1 MARRSPDRRI
11 PDLASDPAEDL
22 LARFR
27 DGDEAAFE
35 GLVRTYQARLI
46 HFFYRLCWDRDRA
59 EDFTQNLFLKLL
71 RGAGS
76 YRPEGKLTTFLYR
89 VATNLWIDE
98 YRALRPRGRIY
109 SLDQALLHGQSL
121 STSSSSAGEA
131 SPSRRDGPANDGQ
144 SVLRG
149 GVPVDTAT
157 EVVRPEAVAEQN
169 EERRRLRAALE
180 QLTEPH
186 RLVFELAVYQELP
199 YAEVSEVLGIPV
211 GTVKSRMH
219 NAVRALREIL
229 AEEDERDAGFRG
241 SQSAQGGGAG

>member
-1 MARRSPDRRI
+1 MARRTPDRRI
-11 PDLASDPAEDL
+11 PDLVTDPAEDL

-27 DGDEAAFE
+27 DGDQAAFDA
-35 GLVRTYQARLI
+35 LVTTYQARLI
-46 HFFYRLCWDRDRA
+46 QFFYRLCWDRDRA
-59 EDFTQNLFLKLL
+59 EDFTQSLFLKLL

-98 YRALRPRGRIY
+98 YRAMRPRGRIY
-109 SLDQALLHGQSL
+109 SLDQALLHGLTLGAASA
-121 STSSSSAGEA
+121 SAGEA
-131 SPSRRDGPANDGQ
+131 SPTRRDGPAGSGQ
-144 SVLRG
+144 SLLRG
-149 GVPVDTAT
+149 GVPVDAAT
-157 EVVRPEAVAEQN
+157 EAVRPDDVAERN
-169 EERRRLRAALE
+169 EERRRVRGALE

-199 YAEVSEVLGIPV
+199 YAEVSDVLGIPV

-229 AEEDERDAGFRG
+229 AGADEEDAGFRG
-241 SQSAQGGGAG
+241 PERSHGGGAG

>member
-1 MARRSPDRRI
+1 MARRTPDPRI
-11 PDLASDPAEDL
+11 PDLVTDPAEDL

-27 DGDEAAFE
+27 DEDQAAFDA
-35 GLVRTYQARLI
+35 LVTTYQARLI
-46 HFFYRLCWDRDRA
+46 QFFYRLCWDRDRA
-59 EDFTQNLFLKLL
+59 EDFTQSLFLKLL

-98 YRALRPRGRIY
+98 YRAMRPRGRIY
-109 SLDQALLHGQSL
+109 SLDQALLHGLTLGAASA
-121 STSSSSAGEA
+121 SAGEA
-131 SPSRRDGPANDGQ
+131 SPTRRDGPAGSGQ
-144 SVLRG
+144 SLLRG
-149 GVPVDTAT
+149 GVPVDAAT
-157 EVVRPEAVAEQN
+157 EAVRPDDVGERN
-169 EERRRLRAALE
+169 EERRRLRGALE

-199 YAEVSEVLGIPV
+199 YAEVSDVLGIPV

-229 AEEDERDAGFRG
+229 AGADEEDAGFRG
-241 SQSAQGGGAG
+241 PERSHGGGAG

>member
-1 MARRSPDRRI
+1 MARRPKDRRI
-11 PDLASDPAEDL
+11 PDLATDPAEDL

-35 GLVRTYQARLI
+35 GLVTTYQARLI
-46 HFFYRLCWDRDRA
+46 QFFYRLCWDRDRA
-59 EDFTQNLFLKLL
+59 EDYTQSLFLKLL

-98 YRALRPRGRIY
+98 YRAMRPRGRIY

-121 STSSSSAGEA
+121 AASSASAGEA
-131 SPSRRDGPANDGQ
+131 SPSRREGPAGDGQ

-149 GVPVDTAT
+149 GVPVDAAT
-157 EVVRPEAVAEQN
+157 EVHRPDDVAEQN
-169 EERRRLRAALE
+169 EERRRLREALE

-199 YAEVSEVLGIPV
+199 YAEVSEILGIPV

-219 NAVRALREIL
+219 NAVRALRGIL
-229 AEEDERDAGFRG
+229 AEEDDRDAGFRDAE
-241 SQSAQGGGAG
+241 QARGGGAG